1 MTRNARMM
9 PSDRTGFVIYQQALA
24 RDALHRG
31 EVGAARGAL
40 RVLRTSDFFGGASV
54 SESYFAVL
62 RDHRS
67 SEDEVRDAVT
77 ALVKLR
83 PVGIGSGS

>member
-1 MTRNARMM
+1 MTQ
-9 PSDRTGFVIYQQALA
+9 SDRTGFVIFQQALA
-24 RDALHRG
+24 RQALYRG
-31 EVGAARGAL
+31 ELGAARGAL

-67 SEDEVRDAVT
+67 TEDEIRDAVT

-83 PVGIGSGS
+83 PAGMG

>member
-1 MTRNARMM
+1 MKPSARMTQ
-9 PSDRTGFVIYQQALA
+9 SDRTGFVVFQQALA
-24 RDALHRG
+24 RQALHRG
-31 EVGAARGAL
+31 EIGAARGAL
-40 RVLRTSDFFGGASV
+40 RVLRTSDFFGGAAA

-67 SEDEVRDAVT
+67 TEDEVRDAVT

-83 PVGIGSGS
+83 PVGIGSGT